1 MIKLSSFDGG
11 SPDRW
16 ERKRGREG
24 LLTFFVLQLILLR
37 WSAEA
42 QNWDQLSTTAPVQL
56 ARSTEREKAIHAEH
70 IARINTGDRFL
81 QPSSG
86 KSRSESNWKSLGR
99 L

>member
-42 QNWDQLSTTAPVQL
+42 QTWDQLSTTAPVQL
-56 ARSTEREKAIHAEH
+56 ARSTERKKKQYTQSTL
-70 IARINTGDRFL
+70 RG
-81 QPSSG
+81 
-86 KSRSESNWKSLGR
+86 
-99 L
+99 